1 MGTIRKIVEGV
12 HFPML
17 TLVAGHSGTYRRV
30 TGINVVESSDLIMFC
45 RPNEL
50 VVTTGIHLDA
60 QQDSLE
66 QLVKQAY
73 TKKVAGFI
81 INTGPF
87 IPNIPEAVTKR

>member
-12 HFPML
+12 QFPML

-50 VVTTGIHLDA
+50 VVTTGINLSLRGE
-60 QQDSLE
+60 SLE
-66 QLVKQAY
+66 QLVQLAFS
-73 TKKVAGFI
+73 KKSSRFYY
-81 INTGPF
+81 
-87 IPNIPEAVTKR
+87 

>member
-12 HFPML
+12 QFPML

-30 TGINVVESSDLIMFC
+30 TGINVVESNDLIMFC

-50 VVTTGIHLDA
+50 VVTTGINLDA
-60 QQDSLE
+60 DEDSLE

-73 TKKVAGFI
+73 AKKSSWFYY
-81 INTGPF
+81 
-87 IPNIPEAVTKR
+87 